1 MKRYA
6 VFGHPVLHSLS
17 PKIHQAFARQSGIEI
32 EYVAI
37 ESKPGDFDGTLSSFA
52 RSGGEGA
59 NVTLPHKQRAAE
71 LCNLLSA
78 RAKRAGAV
86 NTLIKHGNGWLG
98 DNTDGAGLVR
108 DLTGRHGLDL
118 RGRRTLMLGA
128 GGAARGIAPSLLDA
142 GIGELY
148 IANRSPERADALADT
163 LGQPGRVHPRYIDDL
178 RALGEFDLIVNA
190 TAATREGALPALPIS
205 LLGPRTT
212 AVDLSYGEAAIP
224 FLAWAR
230 ANRAH
235 DAIDG
240 LGMLVEQAAESF
252 ALWHGTRPSTDE
264 VYAQL
269 RERDAVLVTADCR
282 PLRIKR
288 RIGCF
293 RHCEADFSLRS
304 K

>member
-17 PKIHQAFARQSGIEI
+17 PKIHQAFARQSGIAI

-52 RSGGEGA
+52 RSGGEGG

-128 GGAARGIAPSLLDA
+128 GGAARGIAPALLDA
-142 GIGELY
+142 GIGELF
-148 IANRSPERADALADT
+148 IVNRDSQKADALVDL
-163 LGQPGRVHPRYIDDL
+163 LGVPGRVHSRYFDDIGT
-178 RALGEFDLIVNA
+178 LGEFELIVNA
-190 TAATREGALPALPIS
+190 TSATRHGSLPKLPMS
-205 LLGPRTT
+205 LVGPRTA

-230 ANRAH
+230 AAH
-235 DAIDG
+235 AHHAIDG

-252 ALWHGTRPSTDE
+252 FLWHGVRPDTDE
-264 VYAQL
+264 VFAELQARHAAL
-269 RERDAVLVTADCR
+269 MTAD
-282 PLRIKR
+282 
-288 RIGCF
+288 
-293 RHCEADFSLRS
+293 
-304 K
+304 